1 MIEGRLRAA
10 GLVGNLGKCKAHLD
24 PAERAGEHLVVE
36 VSKVSDPEYLA
47 GEPTKSV
54 AQRHIAMLQ
63 YSLAKGI
70 CIMTVRHQY
79 GSQ

>member
-1 MIEGRLRAA
+1 MIESLLCTAW
-10 GLVGNLGKCKAHLD
+10 LVGNLGKCKAHLD

-54 AQRHIAMLQ
+54 SQRHIAMFKD
-63 YSLAKGI
+63 SLAKGVR
-70 CIMTVRHQY
+70 IMTIRHQY
-79 GSQ
+79 GGQ

>member
-1 MIEGRLRAA
+1 MCAA
-10 GLVGNLGKCKAHLD
+10 GLVGNLGKYKAHLD

-47 GEPTKSV
+47 GEPAKSV
-54 AQRHIAMLQ
+54 AQRHITMFQDGLP
-63 YSLAKGI
+63 KGV

>member
-1 MIEGRLRAA
+1 MIEGRLCAA

-47 GEPTKSV
+47 GESTKSV
-54 AQRHIAMLQ
+54 SQRHIAMFKD
-63 YSLAKGI
+63 SLAKGV

-79 GSQ
+79 GGQ